1 MISSESIKSKIRNLA
16 NSKNLSSQ
24 ELLQMFFFE
33 RFLERLSKS
42 KYKANFIIKGG
53 LLVASMIGISNRT
66 TSDIDTTVKGIAARK
81 ENIRR
86 IILEIINTVIDDGIK
101 FEMVNIR
108 HIREEDKYENF
119 RVNLFSRLDKIKNS
133 LKIDITTGDVVTPKE
148 IEYQY
153 RCIFQKQI
161 ISVMAYPFE
170 TIFAEKYESIIK
182 RNIATTRMRDF
193 YDLYSLYNLKKNDID
208 FVVLKQAII
217 STATKRESLPAL
229 REAKDIIVDIK
240 NDKQPK
246 ELWTAYLKDNPYIK
260 DLSFTDTIKIVEI
273 IATNIDL

>member
-42 KYKANFIIKGG
+42 QYKANFIIKGG

-66 TSDIDTTVKGIAARK
+66 TSDIDTTVKGIASRK

-86 IILEIINTVIDDGIK
+86 IILEIINTIVADGVK
-101 FEMVNIR
+101 FEIVNIK

-119 RVNLFSRLDKIKNS
+119 RVNLMGRLDKIKNS
-133 LKIDITTGDVVTPKE
+133 LKIDITTGDIVAPKE
-148 IEYQY
+148 IEYLY
-153 RCIFQKQI
+153 HCMFQKES

-170 TIFAEKYESIIK
+170 TIFAEKYESI
-182 RNIATTRMRDF
+182 T
-193 YDLYSLYNLKKNDID
+193 
-208 FVVLKQAII
+208 
-217 STATKRESLPAL
+217 
-229 REAKDIIVDIK
+229 
-240 NDKQPK
+240 
-246 ELWTAYLKDNPYIK
+246 
-260 DLSFTDTIKIVEI
+260 
-273 IATNIDL
+273 

>member
-1 MISSESIKSKIRNLA
+1 
-16 NSKNLSSQ
+16 
-24 ELLQMFFFE
+24 
-33 RFLERLSKS
+33 
-42 KYKANFIIKGG
+42 
-53 LLVASMIGISNRT
+53 
-66 TSDIDTTVKGIAARK
+66 
-81 ENIRR
+81 
-86 IILEIINTVIDDGIK
+86 
-101 FEMVNIR
+101 
-108 HIREEDKYENF
+108 
-119 RVNLFSRLDKIKNS
+119 
-133 LKIDITTGDVVTPKE
+133 
-148 IEYQY
+148 
-153 RCIFQKQI
+153 
-161 ISVMAYPFE
+161 MAYPFE

-240 NDKQPK
+240 NDKQLK

-260 DLSFTDTIKIVEI
+260 DLSFSDTIKIVEI